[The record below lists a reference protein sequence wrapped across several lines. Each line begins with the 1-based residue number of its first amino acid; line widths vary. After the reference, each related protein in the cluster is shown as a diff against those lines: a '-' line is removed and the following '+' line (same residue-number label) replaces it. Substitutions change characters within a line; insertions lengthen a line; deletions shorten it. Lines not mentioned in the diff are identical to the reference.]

1 MLNANTLPLRT
12 LWHQAW
18 RLIPVALGVAIATT
32 VLVGALLIGD
42 SLRSSLKARSDLQL
56 NGVESVYL
64 GSRFIQY
71 DSAKAMGNDAI
82 PAIVLQGSLSVKA
95 ANGEEERINNVT
107 VYGIAELDRDKLDLP
122 AGIQLSARIQQKGV
136 LRLNLE
142 KRSKIARS
150 SIIGKRDAED
160 VTKSIVLRDA
170 RSLHGNHPLNDFSLR
185 PDPTPPLN
193 VFVPIELL
201 QDKPLEIGPKVNAIL
216 SKSGDSVALSKA
228 LQVKLTLTDWGLS
241 VQPEADNP
249 SDSKLRREA
258 FQRTGILS
266 VESDRAIL
274 DDATVKAILDS
285 ATAIGARAEPT
296 LAYLAN
302 GVYPGSE
309 KIVNDDRTTKTPVM
323 GYAIIAA
330 VDPAA
335 PAPLGPF
342 LPPGIA
348 NLKDDEIAL
357 LDWPD
362 SPLRSLKLDQ
372 VTVSYFLPEMETKAT
387 EAWTTFKFKGW
398 VPFTGAANDPNLTPP
413 FPGVTDKLKIKDWD
427 APFPINPERV
437 KDSAV
442 DSFWNDHQATPK
454 AYITRATG
462 EKLFGSRFG
471 KVTSVRV
478 APTPGLS
485 ASDTAVSLRKE
496 LLKRLD
502 PDTAGLKMESIRER
516 MNTASGGGT
525 DFGAMMIA
533 FSVFLILAAMI
544 LVGLLFRLVMDQRAK
559 DIGLMLAVGYS
570 PRQILRNLLVE
581 GLMVVLLGALPG
593 VVLAMLYAWGMLNV
607 LIWLWPDGNVGQ
619 YLRPYFNPLFMAIGV
634 VGVVLMA
641 LLTIWLSVRRL
652 VRVAPPAL
660 LRGSTMTAEESV
672 KEVKSRSWPIVVSA
686 VVGVGL
692 LIGGGWAATADQRA
706 GAFFGGGLFLLIAGL
721 LLIRRWM
728 LRPRSDTA
736 VSLPRLATR
745 NMGRSPART
754 LLTVSLLALATFLVV
769 AVESFR
775 KRPEAAFAL
784 PNGGSGGYALLAE
797 TDTPLFHP
805 LDSEDGRAEM
815 LKALGPVY
823 QDREARDPTVNR
835 EVLLN
840 DAENNLKQLKA
851 LSFRLRDGDDAS
863 CLNLYQ
869 AGRPRIL
876 GVPANLTGFAFAM
889 TEAVTPEEKANPWL
903 LLDKS
908 HDDGSTP
915 VIVEI
920 NTALWMLKTFLG
932 GTVTVPDE
940 SGKNVRLRIVG
951 LLQDSVFQS
960 ELLVGSGTFQKLYP
974 SEEGFRFFLVD
985 PGDVPSD
992 NAVSLLEL
1000 GHRSSGL
1007 GVQKSADRVAAYQAV
1022 IGAYLTTFQL
1032 LGGLGLLLGVCG
1044 LAAVLLRSTFERSG
1058 EFALLRAVGYRVNH
1072 LEWLT
1077 QLEHW
1082 GLLVA
1087 GVGLGAAVG
1096 LASVVPYLALGGKV
1110 GSLRLVLILLAVVVV
1125 GLAVVWLATLRACK
1139 QAIVPALR
1147 RD

>member
-1 MLNANTLPLRT
+1 MRFTMLNADTLPLRT
-12 LWHQAW
+12 LRHQFL
-18 RLIPVALGVAIATT
+18 RHVPVALGVAIATT

-42 SLRSSLKARSDLQL
+42 SLRSSLKARSDRQL
-56 NGVESVYL
+56 YGIESVYL
-64 GSRFIQY
+64 GSKFIQY
-71 DSAKAMGNDAI
+71 DTAKAIGPEVI

-95 ANGEEERINNVT
+95 TNGDEQQINNIT
-107 VYGIAELDRDKLDLP
+107 VYGVAEADREKLNLP
-122 AGIQLSARIQQKGV
+122 MGIQISARLPQGNSY
-136 LRLNLE
+136 RLNLE

-160 VTKSIVLRDA
+160 VTKTIVLRDA
-170 RSLHGNHPLNDFSLR
+170 KALPEDHPLNDFSLR

-193 VFVPIELL
+193 IFVPIELL
-201 QDKPLEIGPKVNAIL
+201 QDKPLEIGPKVNAL
-216 SKSGDSVALSKA
+216 FSKSGDAAALTKA
-228 LQVKLTLTDWGLS
+228 LQAKLTLADWGLV
-241 VQPEADNP
+241 VQPDADNP

-258 FQRTGILS
+258 FQRTGVLS

-274 DDATVKAILDS
+274 DDTTVSAILES
-285 ATAIGARAEPT
+285 AKAVGSKAEPT

-302 GVYPGSE
+302 GIYPGTE
-309 KIVNDDRTTKTPVM
+309 KLLNDDRTTKTPVM
-323 GYAIIAA
+323 GYAILAA
-330 VDPAA
+330 VDLAA

-342 LPPGIA
+342 LPPGVA

-362 SPLRSLKLDQ
+362 SPLRMQRLDQ
-372 VTVSYFLPEMETKAT
+372 ITVSYFLPEMETKAT
-387 EAWTTFKFKGW
+387 EAWATFKFAGW
-398 VPFTGAANDPNLTPP
+398 VPFSGAANDPNLTPP

-437 KDSAV
+437 KDPAV

-471 KVTSVRV
+471 KTTSVRV
-478 APTPGLS
+478 AGTT
-485 ASDTAVSLRKE
+485 DTAVSLRKE

-502 PDTAGLKMESIRER
+502 PDAAGFKIESIREL
-516 MNTASGGGT
+516 MNSASGGGT

-559 DIGLMLAVGYS
+559 EIGLLLAVGYS
-570 PRQILRNLLVE
+570 PKLVLRNLLLE
-581 GLMVVLLGALPG
+581 GFIVVLLGAIPG
-593 VVLAMLYAWGMLNV
+593 VLLAMLYAWGMLNV

-619 YLRPYFNPLFMAIGV
+619 YLRPYFNPVYMVIGV

-641 LLTIWLSVRRL
+641 LVTIWLSVRKL
-652 VRVAPPAL
+652 VKVAPPAL
-660 LRGSTMTAEESV
+660 LRGSTRSAEESV
-672 KEVKSRSWPIVVSA
+672 KEIRPKSWPIPVCL

-692 LIGGGWAATADQRA
+692 LIGGAWAATADQRA
-706 GAFFGGGLFLLIAGL
+706 GAFFGGGLFLLGAGL
-721 LLIRRWM
+721 LAIRRWM

-736 VSLPRLATR
+736 LSLPQLATR
-745 NMGRSPART
+745 NMGRSCTRS

-775 KRPEAAFAL
+775 KQPNAEFAS
-784 PNGGSGGYALLAE
+784 PNGGSGGYSLYAE
-797 TDTPLFHP
+797 SDTPLFHP
-805 LDSEDGRAEM
+805 LDSAEGRDEM
-815 LKALGPVY
+815 LKSLGTVY

-835 EVLLN
+835 ETLLN
-840 DAENNLKQLKA
+840 EAESNLKQLKA

-876 GVPANLTGFAFAM
+876 GVPKDLTGFAFAM
-889 TEAVTPEEKANPWL
+889 SEASTPEEKANPWL
-903 LLDKS
+903 LLDKPR
-908 HDDGSTP
+908 DDGTIP

-932 GTVTVPDE
+932 GTVVVPDE
-940 SGKNVRLRIVG
+940 SGKDVKLRIVG

-960 ELLVGSGTFQKLYP
+960 ELLVSSKTFQKLFP
-974 SEEGFRFFLVD
+974 GEEGFRFFLVQ
-985 PGDVPSD
+985 PGAVASD
-992 NAVSLLEL
+992 NAVSLLQS
-1000 GHRSSGL
+1000 GHRASGL
-1007 GVQKSADRVAAYQAV
+1007 SVQKSADRVAAYQAV

-1072 LEWLT
+1072 LEQLT

-1082 GLLVA
+1082 GLLLA

-1110 GSLRLVLILLAVVVV
+1110 GSLRLVLILVGVIVV
-1125 GLAVVWLATLRACK
+1125 GLLVVWLATLRASR

-1147 RD
+1147 RE

>member
-1 MLNANTLPLRT
+1 MLNANTLPYRT

-71 DSAKAMGNDAI
+71 DTAKAVSADMI
-82 PAIVLQGSLSVKA
+82 PAIVLQGSLSVKSA
-95 ANGEEERINNVT
+95 KGDEERINNVT
-107 VYGIAELDRDKLDLP
+107 VYGIAEADRAKLDLP
-122 AGIQLSARIQQKGV
+122 AGVQLSARIQQSGTF
-136 LRLNLE
+136 RLNLE

-150 SIIGKRDAED
+150 SVIGKRDAED
-160 VTKSIVLRDA
+160 VTKSIVLRGA
-170 RSLHGNHPLNDFSLR
+170 TTLPSNHPLNEFSLR
-185 PDPTPPLN
+185 PDPTPPIN
-193 VFVPIELL
+193 IFVPIELL
-201 QDKPLEIGPKVNAIL
+201 QDKPLEIGQKVNAIF
-216 SKSGDSVALSKA
+216 SKSGDSVALTKA
-228 LQVKLTLTDWGLS
+228 LQAKLTLADWGLS
-241 VQPEADNP
+241 VQPDAEHP
-249 SDSKLRREA
+249 TDSKLRTEA
-258 FQRTGILS
+258 FKRTGVLS
-266 VESDRAIL
+266 VESDRSIL
-274 DDATVKAILDS
+274 DDATVKAIQDS
-285 ATAIGARAEPT
+285 AKAIGARAEPT

-302 GVYPGSE
+302 GIYPGSE
-309 KIVNDDRTTKTPVM
+309 KLINDDRTTSTPVM

-342 LPPGIA
+342 LPPGVA

-362 SPLRSLKLDQ
+362 SPLRSLKLDA
-372 VTVSYFLPEMETKAT
+372 VTMSYFLPEMETKAT
-387 EAWTTFKFKGW
+387 EAWTTFRFVGW
-398 VPFTGAANDPNLTPP
+398 VPFNGAANDPNLTPP

-437 KDSAV
+437 KDPAV

-478 APTPGLS
+478 APAPGVS
-485 ASDTAVSLRKE
+485 ASDTVVSLRKE

-502 PDTAGLKMESIRER
+502 PDAAGFRIESVRER

-559 DIGLMLAVGYS
+559 EIGLLLAMGYTTKRVLWNMLT
-570 PRQILRNLLVE
+570 E
-581 GLMVVLLGALPG
+581 GLAVVLLGALPG
-593 VVLAMLYAWGMLNV
+593 VLLALLYAWGMLSV

-619 YLRPYFNPLFMAIGV
+619 YLRPYFNPLYMTIGV
-634 VGVVLMA
+634 ISVVFMA

-660 LRGSTMTAEESV
+660 LRGSTMSAEESV
-672 KEVKSRSWPIVVSA
+672 KEIKPRTWPMMACVI
-686 VVGVGL
+686 VGVGL
-692 LIGGGWAATADQRA
+692 LIGGAWAATADQRA
-706 GAFFGGGLFLLIAGL
+706 GSFFGGGLFLLIAGL
-721 LLIRRWM
+721 LVIRRWM
-728 LRPRSDTA
+728 VRSRSDTA
-736 VSLPRLATR
+736 LSLPQLATR
-745 NMGRSPART
+745 NMGRSSSRT

-775 KRPEAAFAL
+775 KQPDAEFAS

-805 LDSEDGRAEM
+805 LDSDDGRAEM
-815 LKALGPVY
+815 LKALAPVY

-835 EVLLN
+835 EVLLK
-840 DAENNLKQLKA
+840 DAEKNLKQLGA

-889 TEAVTPEEKANPWL
+889 SEASTPEEKANPWL
-903 LLDKS
+903 LLDKPR
-908 HDDGSTP
+908 DDGSTP

-932 GTVTVPDE
+932 GTVIVPDE
-940 SGKNVRLRIVG
+940 SGKDVKLHIVG

-960 ELLVGSGTFQKLYP
+960 ELLVSSGTFQRMYP
-974 SEEGFRFFLVD
+974 SEEGFRFFLVK
-985 PGDVPSD
+985 PGDVPAD
-992 NAVSLLEL
+992 NAVSLLEV
-1000 GHRSSGL
+1000 GHRTSGL
-1007 GVQKSADRVAAYQAV
+1007 HVIKSADRVAAYQAV

-1072 LEWLT
+1072 LEQLT

-1082 GLLVA
+1082 GLLIA

-1096 LASVVPYLALGGKV
+1096 LVSVIPYLALGGKV
-1110 GSLRLVLILLAVVVV
+1110 GSLRLVIILVAVVVV
-1125 GLAVVWLATLRACK
+1125 GLAVVWMATRSACR